1 MTAKADVSFAWSI
14 STCLKSTYAVAFGKD
29 RLNQKKNIVNIDMC
43 EVMMTNKINPDAM
56 SREWNYHPELPLADP
71 SLFKWPPDPRFLGRW
86 VVRNWLTMSERVIMV
101 LLATLCWWLFYPT
114 LESVKTFAFGWVLQ
128 VWLVNLCLMIGIAGG
143 LHYFFYIRK
152 EQGKRLKFD
161 HRDLARGNKLWNFS
175 NQVYDN
181 VFWSLGSGVLQL
193 TMYQVVIMWLMAN
206 EYVPTIN
213 LTSNPI
219 LFVAGLVLLPIW
231 SAFHFYWMHRLLHL
245 PFIYK
250 HVHSLH
256 HRNVNIG
263 PWSGLSMHPVEH
275 LLYLS
280 SLLIHFVFPSHPI
293 LVYFH
298 VIYLG
303 PGAAMTHTGYED
315 LLVRDK
321 RRLALGTFYHQLHHR
336 YYECNYGNQE
346 MPWDRWFGTFHDG
359 SDDGTQAT
367 RTRKKT
373 MHRNI

>member
-1 MTAKADVSFAWSI
+1 
-14 STCLKSTYAVAFGKD
+14 
-29 RLNQKKNIVNIDMC
+29 
-43 EVMMTNKINPDAM
+43 MTNKINPDAM

-71 SLFKWPPDPRFLGRW
+71 SLFKWPPDPRFLSRW
-86 VVRNWLTMSERVIMV
+86 VFHNWLTMSERVMMV
-101 LLATLCWWLFYPT
+101 LLATLCWWLFYPA
-114 LESVKTFAFGWVLQ
+114 LDAVKTFAFRWVFQ

-152 EQGKRLKFD
+152 KQGKTLKFD
-161 HRDLARGNKLWNFS
+161 HRDPARGNQLWNFS
-175 NQVYDN
+175 NQVHDN
-181 VFWSLGSGVLQL
+181 MFWSLSSGVLQL
-193 TMYQVVIMWLMAN
+193 TIYQVVIMWLMAN

-219 LFVAGLVLLPIW
+219 LFIAGLVLLPIW

>member
-1 MTAKADVSFAWSI
+1 VTAKADVSFAWSI

-29 RLNQKKNIVNIDMC
+29 LLNQKKNIVNIDMC

-71 SLFKWPPDPRFLGRW
+71 SLFKWPPDPRFLGHW

-101 LLATLCWWLFYPT
+101 LLATLCWWLFYPA
-114 LESVKTFAFGWVLQ
+114 LESVKTFAFGWVLR

>member
-1 MTAKADVSFAWSI
+1 MTHDTDPKPI
-14 STCLKSTYAVAFGKD
+14 SK
-29 RLNQKKNIVNIDMC
+29 
-43 EVMMTNKINPDAM
+43 
-56 SREWNYHPELPLADP
+56 EWNYHPDLPLADL
-71 SLFKWPPDPRFLGRW
+71 SIFKWPPDPHFLGRW
-86 VVRNWLTMSERVIMV
+86 VLRNWLTLSERVMMV
-101 LLATLCWWLFYPT
+101 GLATLCWLFLYPSLGTAKT
-114 LESVKTFAFGWVLQ
+114 LAFGWVFQ
-128 VWLVNLCLMIGIAGG
+128 VWLVNLGLMICIAGG
-143 LHYFFYIRK
+143 LHWFFYVRRG
-152 EQGKRLKFD
+152 QGKALKFD
-161 HRDLARGNKLWNFS
+161 HREPAKGNSLWNFS
-175 NQVYDN
+175 NQVHDN
-181 VFWSLGSGVLQL
+181 MFWSLGSGVLQL
-193 TMYQVVIMWLMAN
+193 TMFQVVIMWLMAN
-206 EYVPTIN
+206 EYVPTIS
-213 LTSNPI
+213 LASNPI

-231 SAFHFYWMHRLLHL
+231 SAFHFYWVHRLLHV

-280 SLLIHFVFPSHPI
+280 SLLIHCVFPSHLI

-315 LLVRDK
+315 LLIKDK
-321 RRLALGTFYHQLHHR
+321 RKLALGTFYHQLHHR

-359 SDDGTQAT
+359 SDEGTKET
-367 RTRKKT
+367 RSRKKD
-373 MHRNI
+373 MYSGV